1 LRSPYAGRAGRV
13 LRHAGPAAGLGLEP
27 QAPAA
32 APGSGRTWTRSCVV
46 VGEPARARGCVGG
59 VLRLASAS
67 GMGRNPKGRGSAPG
81 RGQSAGQSCG
91 STTAK
96 GRAPVA
102 LQLRRAPPVFCLGI
116 VLPCRPG
123 RQNLWLDRPAVGLE
137 AETAWHHPAITPAEV
152 CKHVSHVCN
161 QLRCHLPPHVV
172 LRDWSGGRQTVQRR
186 CTQKRPGSHPG
197 RASWPFERTHCAAL
211 RRAASSSAAAGRS
224 APRATSISEH

>member
-1 LRSPYAGRAGRV
+1 MRSPYAGRAGRV

-32 APGSGRTWTRSCVV
+32 APGSGRTWPRSCVV
-46 VGEPARARGCVGG
+46 EGEPARARGCVGG

-102 LQLRRAPPVFCLGI
+102 LQLRRAPPVFCREL
-116 VLPCRPG
+116 LLHR
-123 RQNLWLDRPAVGLE
+123 RRERLDIREHRPALRIQGERARLHLANAHQQLCGTPSQLCE
-137 AETAWHHPAITPAEV
+137 ELGCLLLSKSCFGIGPAAAKLSSGVAHSATKAAPREGELAFRT
-152 CKHVSHVCN
+152 HA
-161 QLRCHLPPHVV
+161 LRCAAPGGLV
-172 LRDWSGGRQTVQRR
+172 LRGSG
-186 CTQKRPGSHPG
+186 
-197 RASWPFERTHCAAL
+197 
-211 RRAASSSAAAGRS
+211 
-224 APRATSISEH
+224 